1 MKNTKLIIT
10 GGPRDNWDLPLRS
23 KLNIL
28 YESVDQDFNIIY
40 SFNDWSV
47 YLRK

>member
-1 MKNTKLIIT
+1 MKNTKLIIA
-10 GGPRDNWDLPLRS
+10 GGPKDNWDLPLRS

-28 YESVDQDFNIIY
+28 YEAVDQDFNIIY
-40 SFNDWSV
+40 SFDDWSV